1 MGTGTIILLVVV
13 GIIILL
19 ILWIIGVYNNLIKL
33 RNLGQ
38 NAWAD
43 VDVQLKR
50 RYDLI
55 PNLVNTVKGYA
66 THERETFEN
75 VTKARS
81 MAQAAKT
88 PAEKGQ
94 AENYLTQALRQLF
107 AVVENYPELK
117 ANQNFL
123 ELQKTL
129 NDIEND
135 IQNARRYYNAVV
147 RDYNIALQVFPNN
160 IIARMFNF
168 KPMEFFELADENQRE
183 APEVKF

>member
-1 MGTGTIILLVVV
+1 MSIGIVVLIILGVIV
-13 GIIILL
+13 II
-19 ILWIIGVYNNLIKL
+19 ILWIIGIYNKLIKL

-66 THERETFEN
+66 THEREVFEN

-81 MAQAAKT
+81 MAQSAKT
-88 PAEKGQ
+88 PREKGE
-94 AENYLTQALRQLF
+94 AENFLTQALRQLF
-107 AVVENYPELK
+107 AVVENYPDLK

-129 NDIEND
+129 SDIEND

-147 RDYNIALQVFPNN
+147 RDYNISIQVFPNN
-160 IIARMFNF
+160 IIAGMFNF
-168 KPMEFFELADENQRE
+168 RPMEFFELRDENQRE
-183 APEVKF
+183 APQVKF

>member
-1 MGTGTIILLVVV
+1 MSTGLIVLLVIL

-19 ILWIIGVYNNLIKL
+19 VLWVIGVYNRLIKL

-66 THERETFEN
+66 KHERETFEN

-81 MAQAAKT
+81 MAAAAKT

-94 AENYLTQALRQLF
+94 AENFLTQALRQLF

-123 ELQKTL
+123 ELQKSL
-129 NDIEND
+129 NEIEND

-160 IIARMFNF
+160 IIAGIFNF

-183 APEVKF
+183 APRVQF